1 MFFSGDSHF
10 NYVVNGKLEKCP
22 YELED
27 GFEKDLFYAVLFRYN
42 DVVVHDLSE
51 ANKPF
56 REIVGIDKVVSIETD
71 KKRIKKIA
79 YTAKAVINSEEVYG
93 YAYIDEEKYSF
104 YNKEIELL
112 TTNPHDLGFCP
123 ANFVSELGFD
133 GDFVAKESFFS
144 YQKGDLIQYC
154 FLKTI
159 QRMVDVNGTTP
170 IEVRPKTNNI
180 TTASNDF
187 DNRSGEPM
195 SVDQIGSQV
204 PKEMRQTKTGASTG
218 SVVQGGTVI
227 EIPVHIKEDGSVD
240 MDFIKN
246 YVTFIYA
253 PVESLEFLEERI
265 KKLESNSLIS
275 AIGDASESKTPE
287 GSKSDS
293 EIRSVTVVSKQDKLR
308 ALSNAMTYCR
318 KLSDMTM
325 LSLAYGKDNVKVDV
339 FYGSDFFL
347 ETEKDLYSMF
357 QLAPNSV
364 ERNNILTRLSQTR
377 SMFNKMKYNREFIL
391 YKLLPYSSDLDFE
404 KALERQNIVSDEIFV
419 FQTQFSYW
427 IAKFESFYGNIVIFW
442 DSLGEAKESEKIV
455 YINDLIIN
463 LILKTNVGKET
474 NN

>member
-1 MFFSGDSHF
+1 
-10 NYVVNGKLEKCP
+10 
-22 YELED
+22 
-27 GFEKDLFYAVLFRYN
+27 
-42 DVVVHDLSE
+42 
-51 ANKPF
+51 
-56 REIVGIDKVVSIETD
+56 
-71 KKRIKKIA
+71 
-79 YTAKAVINSEEVYG
+79 
-93 YAYIDEEKYSF
+93 
-104 YNKEIELL
+104 
-112 TTNPHDLGFCP
+112 
-123 ANFVSELGFD
+123 
-133 GDFVAKESFFS
+133 
-144 YQKGDLIQYC
+144 
-154 FLKTI
+154 
-159 QRMVDVNGTTP
+159 
-170 IEVRPKTNNI
+170 
-180 TTASNDF
+180 
-187 DNRSGEPM
+187 
-195 SVDQIGSQV
+195 
-204 PKEMRQTKTGASTG
+204 
-218 SVVQGGTVI
+218 
-227 EIPVHIKEDGSVD
+227 

-246 YVTFIYA
+246 LLTFHYT

-265 KKLESNSLIS
+265 KKLESNILIS

-318 KLSDMTM
+318 KLSDKTM

-391 YKLLPYSSDLDFE
+391 YKLLPYSNDLDFE
-404 KALERQNIVSDEIFV
+404 KALERENIVSDEIFV

-442 DSLGEAKESEKIV
+442 DNLGEAKESEKIV